1 MLSHLSRVQ
10 LFEILWSV
18 ARQALLSMSVG
29 FSGKNPPPGEPS
41 QSRNRTQVS
50 CLAGGF
56 FTTEPPGE
64 VQNSVFLHGVTKS
77 WTQLSNWTGLNSLI
91 YLFLHSYSS
100 KNHLSYDQLV
110 TIIVVFSKNRVWFLY
125 NVVLVSAVQWSE
137 SAMKSE
143 SRSVMSHSLRPLG
156 L

>member
-56 FTTEPPGE
+56 FTTEPPGKH
-64 VQNSVFLHGVTKS
+64 V
-77 WTQLSNWTGLNSLI
+77 I
-91 YLFLHSYSS
+91 I
-100 KNHLSYDQLV
+100 HLSKPKECATQ
-110 TIIVVFSKNRVWFLY
+110 RV
-125 NVVLVSAVQWSE
+125 SQ
-137 SAMKSE
+137 
-143 SRSVMSHSLRPLG
+143 P
-156 L
+156 